1 MRNGIS
7 GHASAFLVRRK
18 RALKRTASV
27 TARNYSLCYIPVR
40 RMELISPTD
49 FAKEKVRSV
58 QEYAVL
64 AAQSIGNIFRRPLY
78 LADMIQQADLIGFGS
93 LRIVL
98 AAVFF
103 TGAALALNSASS
115 LARFGA
121 MTVIGQLVSV
131 GIVRELGPVLAG
143 LVVAGRNASGMAS
156 ELGSMIVTEQID
168 AMRALGTDPM
178 KKLVTPRVIS
188 TIVMLFFLT
197 ILGDL
202 MGMLGGAFV
211 VNFVLRLDT
220 HQYWNSTWQT
230 LEFSDVFTGLAKP
243 LVFGFIISTIGCYYG
258 LTTKG
263 GTQGVGRATTEAVVA
278 SMILIIAVDVF
289 ITRLLMI
296 TLGT

>member
-1 MRNGIS
+1 MAAGDLLSNIE
-7 GHASAFLVRRK
+7 F
-18 RALKRTASV
+18 
-27 TARNYSLCYIPVR
+27 
-40 RMELISPTD
+40 ISPTEYLKKKI
-49 FAKEKVRSV
+49 ASI
-58 QEYAVL
+58 QEYSLL
-64 AAQSIGNIFRRPLY
+64 AMQSVANLFRRPFY
-78 LADMIQQADLIGFGS
+78 VADLIQQGDLVGFGS
-93 LRIVL
+93 LPIVL
-98 AAVFF
+98 ASVFF
-103 TGAALALNSASS
+103 TGAALALNSATS
-115 LARFGA
+115 LSRFGA
-121 MTVIGQLVSV
+121 TTVIGQLVSI

-178 KKLVTPRVIS
+178 KKLVTPRVVS

-220 HQYWNSTWQT
+220 HQYWSSTWQT

>member
-1 MRNGIS
+1 
-7 GHASAFLVRRK
+7 
-18 RALKRTASV
+18 
-27 TARNYSLCYIPVR
+27 
-40 RMELISPTD
+40 MELISPTD

-58 QEYAVL
+58 QDYSLLAVRSL
-64 AAQSIGNIFRRPLY
+64 GNLFNRPLY
-78 LADMIQQADLIGFGS
+78 IADMVQQADLIGFGS
-93 LRIVL
+93 LPIVL
-98 AAVFF
+98 AACFF
-103 TGAALALNSASS
+103 TGAALALNSAST
-115 LARFGA
+115 LDRFGA

-178 KKLVTPRVIS
+178 KKLVTPRVAS

-202 MGMLGGAFV
+202 LGLVGGAFV
-211 VNFVLRLDT
+211 VRLVLRLDT

-230 LEFSDVFTGLAKP
+230 LEFSDVFTGLTKP
-243 LVFGFIISTIGCYYG
+243 VVFGFIVATIGCYYG

-263 GTQGVGRATTEAVVA
+263 GTQGVGLSTTRAVVA

-289 ITRLLMI
+289 ITRVLMI
-296 TLGT
+296 TLGS